1 MNRFP
6 NRADSIRKTANL
18 SASSD
23 HEKVTEAMRRLYRS
37 LILLLI
43 CLGPAHALDATAEQI
58 RTYSEAILDGSNRTI
73 GGQQIAATTV
83 LPAFYA
89 ARDFAP
95 VWSDPMR
102 FNELLDLLKSAE
114 THGLNPDDY
123 YYSTLAGWPDD
134 PVPVRLA
141 ARDVLATEALIR
153 YGYHLHF
160 GKIDAASLDPDW
172 NLTRRLQN
180 VEPVKVLE
188 QAVAAPD
195 LEKFLKNQ
203 LEPDVSFYTQLR
215 AALARYRGFAAAGGW
230 PAMPEGPTLRPG
242 DSDPRVPALRRRLS
256 VTDPVLAQK
265 STDTRLYDSDL
276 EAGIKRFQAR
286 HGLDADGIV
295 GERTVAAMNVPVEAR
310 IDQIRANLERTR
322 WVFRDLESRF
332 LVVNIAGFEAYLIED
347 GKAAWRSRVQVGIPY
362 RKTPVFKKKM
372 TYLVL
377 GPSWTVPPTIL
388 REDIVPKIKQD
399 PGYLARKDM
408 VLLDRDGKLVDVSD
422 LDMNAVSADNF
433 PYTVRQEPG
442 PKNALGR
449 IKFMFPNKH
458 FVYLHDTPSQSLF
471 NRAERTTSSGC
482 IRVEKP
488 LSLAAELLYDQPGW
502 SEPEI
507 EARIGQAS
515 NETVTLTDPIMV
527 FLMYWTSVPG
537 EDGEVNFFNDVY
549 SRDQAVLDGLQAP
562 FRFSAFR

>member
-1 MNRFP
+1 
-6 NRADSIRKTANL
+6 
-18 SASSD
+18 
-23 HEKVTEAMRRLYRS
+23 MRVMYRS
-37 LILLLI
+37 LVLLLI

-58 RTYSEAILDGSNRTI
+58 RSYSEAILDGSNRTI

-95 VWSDPMR
+95 AWSDPKR
-102 FNELLDLLKSAE
+102 FSELLDVLESAE
-114 THGLNPDDY
+114 THGLTPDDY
-123 YYSTLAGWPDD
+123 YYTALAGWPDD
-134 PVPVRLA
+134 PVPARLA

-195 LEKFLKNQ
+195 LEEFLATR
-203 LEPDVSFYTQLR
+203 LEPDVPFYTRLR
-215 AALARYRGFAAAGGW
+215 AALARYREIAAAGGW
-230 PAMPEGPTLRPG
+230 PAVPEGPTLRPG
-242 DSDPRVPALRRRLS
+242 DSDPRIAALRKRLS
-256 VTDPVLAQK
+256 VMDSILAAK
-265 STDTRLYDSDL
+265 SADTHLYDSDL
-276 EAGIKRFQAR
+276 EAAVKRFQAR
-286 HGLDADGIV
+286 HGLDADGIA
-295 GERTVAAMNVPVEAR
+295 GERTVAAMNVPVEVR
-310 IDQIRANLERTR
+310 IDQIRASLERTR

-377 GPSWTVPPTIL
+377 GPTWTVPPTIL

-408 VLLDRDGKLVDVSD
+408 VLLDRDGKLVDISD

-458 FVYLHDTPSQSLF
+458 YVYLHDTPSQSLF

-488 LSLAAELLYDQPGW
+488 LSLAAELLHDQAGW

-507 EARIGQAS
+507 EARIEKAS

-537 EDGEVNFFNDVY
+537 EDGDVNFFSDVY
-549 SRDQAVLDGLQAP
+549 LRDQAVLDGLKAP

>member
-1 MNRFP
+1 M
-6 NRADSIRKTANL
+6 
-18 SASSD
+18 
-23 HEKVTEAMRRLYRS
+23 KVTEAMRLLCRS

-95 VWSDPMR
+95 AWSDPKR
-102 FNELLDLLKSAE
+102 FSELLDVLKSAE
-114 THGLNPDDY
+114 AHGLTPDDY
-123 YYSTLAGWPDD
+123 YYTSLAGWPED
-134 PVPVRLA
+134 PVPAQMA

-153 YGYHLHF
+153 FGYHLHF
-160 GKIDAASLDPDW
+160 GKIDAASLDADW
-172 NLTRRLQN
+172 NLTRRLHN

-195 LEKFLKNQ
+195 LGQFLKTR
-203 LEPDVSFYTQLR
+203 LEPDVPFYTRLR
-215 AALARYRGFAAAGGW
+215 AALARYREIAAAGGW
-230 PAMPEGPTLRPG
+230 PAVPEGPTLRPR
-242 DSDPRVPALRRRLS
+242 DSDPRIPALRKRLAVMDS
-256 VTDPVLAQK
+256 ILAAK
-265 STDTRLYDSDL
+265 SADTHLYDSDL
-276 EAGIKRFQAR
+276 EAAVKRFQAR

-295 GERTVAAMNVPVEAR
+295 GERTVAAMNVPVEVR

-322 WVFRDLESRF
+322 WVFRDLEPRF

-347 GKAAWRSRVQVGIPY
+347 GKAAWRSLVQVGEPY

-377 GPSWTVPPTIL
+377 GPTWTVPPTIL
-388 REDIVPKIKQD
+388 REDIVPKIKRD

-458 FVYLHDTPSQSLF
+458 YVYLHDTPSQSLF

-488 LSLAAELLYDQPGW
+488 LSLAAELLHDQAGW
-502 SEPEI
+502 SKPEI
-507 EARIGQAS
+507 EARIEQAS

-537 EDGEVNFFNDVY
+537 EDSDVNFFSDVY

>member
-1 MNRFP
+1 
-6 NRADSIRKTANL
+6 
-18 SASSD
+18 
-23 HEKVTEAMRRLYRS
+23 MRMMYRS
-37 LILLLI
+37 LVLLLI

-95 VWSDPMR
+95 AWSDPKR
-102 FNELLDLLKSAE
+102 FSELLDVLKSAE
-114 THGLNPDDY
+114 THGLTPDDY
-123 YYSTLAGWPDD
+123 YYTALAGWPDD
-134 PVPVRLA
+134 PVPARLA

-188 QAVAAPD
+188 QAVAAAD
-195 LEKFLKNQ
+195 LEEFLATR
-203 LEPDVSFYTQLR
+203 LEPDVPFYTRLR
-215 AALARYRGFAAAGGW
+215 AALARYREIAAAGGW
-230 PAMPEGPTLRPG
+230 PAVPEGPTLRPG
-242 DSDPRVPALRRRLS
+242 DSDPRIAALRKRLS
-256 VTDPVLAQK
+256 VMDSILAAK
-265 STDTRLYDSDL
+265 SADTHLYDSDL
-276 EAGIKRFQAR
+276 EAAVKRFQAR
-286 HGLDADGIV
+286 HGLDADGIA
-295 GERTVAAMNVPVEAR
+295 GERTVAAMNVPVAVR
-310 IDQIRANLERTR
+310 IDQIRASLERTR

-347 GKAAWRSRVQVGIPY
+347 GKAAWRSRVQVGISY

-377 GPSWTVPPTIL
+377 GPTWTVPPTIL

-408 VLLDRDGKLVDVSD
+408 VLLDRDGKLIDISD

-458 FVYLHDTPSQSLF
+458 YVYLHDTPSQSLF

-488 LSLAAELLYDQPGW
+488 LSLAAELLHDQAGW

-507 EARIGQAS
+507 EAHIQQAS

-537 EDGEVNFFNDVY
+537 EDGDVKFFSDVY
-549 SRDQAVLDGLQAP
+549 SRDQAVLDGLKAP

>member
-1 MNRFP
+1 
-6 NRADSIRKTANL
+6 
-18 SASSD
+18 
-23 HEKVTEAMRRLYRS
+23 MRMMYRS
-37 LILLLI
+37 LVLLLI

-95 VWSDPMR
+95 AWSDPKR
-102 FNELLDLLKSAE
+102 FSELLDVLKSAE
-114 THGLNPDDY
+114 THGLTPDDY
-123 YYSTLAGWPDD
+123 YYTALAGWPDD
-134 PVPVRLA
+134 PVPARLA

-188 QAVAAPD
+188 QAVAAAD
-195 LEKFLKNQ
+195 LEEFLATR
-203 LEPDVSFYTQLR
+203 LEPDVPFYTRLR
-215 AALARYRGFAAAGGW
+215 AALARYREIAAAGGW
-230 PAMPEGPTLRPG
+230 PAVPEGPTLRPG
-242 DSDPRVPALRRRLS
+242 DSDPRIAALRKRLS
-256 VTDPVLAQK
+256 VMDSILAAK
-265 STDTRLYDSDL
+265 SADTHLYDSDL
-276 EAGIKRFQAR
+276 EAAVKRFQAR
-286 HGLDADGIV
+286 HGLDADGIA
-295 GERTVAAMNVPVEAR
+295 GERTVAAMNVPVAVR
-310 IDQIRANLERTR
+310 IDQIRASLERTR

-347 GKAAWRSRVQVGIPY
+347 GKAAWRSRVQVGISY

-377 GPSWTVPPTIL
+377 GPTWTVPPTIL

-408 VLLDRDGKLVDVSD
+408 VLLDRDGKRVDISD

-458 FVYLHDTPSQSLF
+458 YVYLHDTPSQSLF

-482 IRVEKP
+482 IRVKKP
-488 LSLAAELLYDQPGW
+488 LSLAAELLHDQAGW

-507 EARIGQAS
+507 EAHIQQAS

-537 EDGEVNFFNDVY
+537 EDGDVKFFSDVY
-549 SRDQAVLDGLQAP
+549 SRDQAVLDGLKAP